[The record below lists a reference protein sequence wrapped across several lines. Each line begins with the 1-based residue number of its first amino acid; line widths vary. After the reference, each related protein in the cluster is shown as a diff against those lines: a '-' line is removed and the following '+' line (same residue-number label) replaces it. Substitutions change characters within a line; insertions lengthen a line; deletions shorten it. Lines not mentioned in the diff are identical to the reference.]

1 MSLNKEDIIKLS
13 AIISDYANPEKSKRE
28 QSEIQLKELRNK
40 NLGMLSLGLLEISA
54 SNEFSETIK
63 LTYSSKIKILRE
75 VA

>member
-13 AIISDYANPEKSKRE
+13 TIIGDYANPEKSKRE

-54 SNEFSETIK
+54 SKNAFSWFIRNISIK
-63 LTYSSKIKILRE
+63 RFF
-75 VA
+75 